1 MKNQEQEQTSK
12 NNDEEI
18 DILKLR
24 DDFKVQSE
32 ELATLKNKLGEY
44 ETQLNLKEKK
54 NPPAKTICSRPG
66 PGPFFIRPWQRE
78 MQHQILSPTVPGRVL
93 NLCPSPPERPL
104 ILLSHSG
111 NSKINYF

>member
-1 MKNQEQEQTSK
+1 MKSQEQEQISK

-44 ETQLNLKEKK
+44 ETQLNLKDAEIQKARNERDQLNK
-54 NPPAKTICSRPG
+54 IINNISVAKVSREPDKS
-66 PGPFFIRPWQRE
+66 FEELADE
-78 MQHQILSPTVPGRVL
+78 MFK
-93 NLCPSPPERPL
+93 E
-104 ILLSHSG
+104 
-111 NSKINYF
+111 